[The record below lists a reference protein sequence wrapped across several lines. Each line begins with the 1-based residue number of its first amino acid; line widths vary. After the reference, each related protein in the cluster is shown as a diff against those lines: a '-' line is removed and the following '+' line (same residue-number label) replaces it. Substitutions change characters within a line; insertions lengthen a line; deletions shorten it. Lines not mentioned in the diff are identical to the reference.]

1 METHFKSRQSG
12 IALIATDVVEV
23 QLLCHSR
30 VWATA
35 VIGLLAGFIPAFFLS
50 SKDNFQY
57 R

>member
-23 QLLCHSR
+23 KLLRHSR

-35 VIGLLAGFIPAFFLS
+35 VIGLLAGFIPAFF
-50 SKDNFQY
+50 
-57 R
+57 